1 MIETMPPIT
10 LVPPRLNEKNMNN
23 ILLRIAHYF
32 PNLDCIGKKQF
43 LSELFDVRCI
53 DECISDECVF
63 QNIEPAVDRDE
74 LKELAERIIGYTNYS
89 LDQAKKVVRNIL
101 NTIPKRFDDLID
113 YTTEERLKAFKEAA
127 NFHVSVHTGNEIH
140 LDTLD
145 DIANA
150 FEQLPDVAITLFGN
164 SQMDES
170 RAISDETIEA
180 LTVRQKMLYRAC
192 DYYLNHRVGF
202 KTNTMWLACF
212 ISSNSFGCLDGWL
225 HRDGVLCDNRHFGFK
240 DDDAVVE
247 LVLSSLRYLDEY
259 FNRQVEY
266 KGVSSNEA
274 KSFCRTGFMYIE
286 AMLDAVEYIVKCREA
301 KGEVSDYAYKS
312 IMAMLDEYSLL
323 LDGRQELK
331 LLTHKVAFDCVTG
344 FTQRQFDLLYEIVE
358 DDYGTQ
364 GPPPDMYPFFDAW
377 NFMVYGQQ
385 HGIKAMLGPLF
396 VRSNYHRSSLTELS
410 NFVTAQLESDELEKY
425 WEDMFMGY
433 FTNYLFTLVNKNSH
447 SHFLFDEI
455 LAASLDAR
463 CIVDNK
469 DVVRTMAE
477 LGHQPSRQAMNEYY

>member
-1 MIETMPPIT
+1 MIDAILSLTQA
-10 LVPPRLNEKNMNN
+10 PPRLNEKSLAN
-23 ILLRIAHYF
+23 IYRRISHFF
-32 PNLDCIGKKQF
+32 PNLDETGRTQF
-43 LSELFDVRCI
+43 LSELFNVRSI
-53 DECISDECVF
+53 DECISDEFVF
-63 QNIEPAVDRDE
+63 QNIEPSVDREE
-74 LKELAERIIGYTNYS
+74 LRVLAERIIGYTNYS
-89 LDQAKKVVRNIL
+89 LEQAKSVVRSVL

-127 NFHVSVHTGNEIH
+127 NFHLSVYTGKEFH
-140 LDTLD
+140 LETLD
-145 DIANA
+145 NIANV

-170 RAISDETIEA
+170 RTVSDEAIEA
-180 LTVRQKMLYRAC
+180 FTVRQKMLYRAG

-202 KTNTMWLACF
+202 KTNSMWLACF

-225 HRDGVLCDNRHFGFK
+225 HRDGELCNNRHFGFK

-259 FNRQVEY
+259 FSRQVEY

-274 KSFCRTGFMYIE
+274 MSFCRTGSMYIE

-301 KGEVSDYAYKS
+301 KGEFFDNAYES
-312 IMAMLDEYSLL
+312 IMAMLDEHSLL

-364 GPPPDMYPFFDAW
+364 GPPPDMYTFFDAW

-385 HGIKAMLGPLF
+385 HDIKAMLGPLF
-396 VRSNYHRSSLTELS
+396 LRSNYHRSSLTELS
-410 NFVTAQLESDELEKY
+410 NFVTAQLENDELEKY

-463 CIVDNK
+463 GIVDNK

-477 LGHQPSRQAMNEYY
+477 LGHQRSRQAMNEYY